1 VGWQDRDWAKL
12 DDSERE
18 AIYGLPRPPGPIDRT
33 RVLVWTGMTVLAVAV
48 LALAIAAH
56 RHALHR
62 ASLAVAPQPSVIHGI
77 RGTQDTAD
85 FAPGGRN
92 TVCTEEA
99 VDRRS
104 GRWAC
109 VAWVLNE
116 NDLPVLA
123 PQAYRGRCGHMF
135 ADQTTGAWTCLSRVP
150 PPAGSVPP
158 PAPTTPPDP
167 SI

>member
-1 VGWQDRDWAKL
+1 MAWQDRDWAKL

-18 AIYGLPRPPGPIDRT
+18 AIYGVPRPPGPLDRK
-33 RVLVWTGMTVLAVAV
+33 RAVAWTAV
-48 LALAIAAH
+48 TILTVAVSALAIAAH
-56 RHALHR
+56 RRAPPA

-77 RGTQDTAD
+77 RGTEDTAD

-99 VDRRS
+99 IDPRS
-104 GRWAC
+104 GQWAC
-109 VAWVLNE
+109 VAWLLNE

-123 PQAYRGRCGHMF
+123 PPIYRGQCGHVL
-135 ADQTTGAWTCLSRVP
+135 ADQTTGAWTCLSRA
-150 PPAGSVPP
+150 PPAAPSVPP
-158 PAPTTPPDP
+158 PPAISPSP